1 MTPRRQGLALVGAL
15 LVVAVATALGYEI
28 VVRHTL
34 SVAQGRLTLDSAQAR
49 QYAFGGE
56 AYARQL
62 LYEDWEDEE
71 TRRMDTLL
79 EVWAGGDGS
88 DGEERDGA
96 NDDSRPERSRAE
108 RRGDDPDSQGDR
120 FDDRPDDER
129 RRRDSSEPTA
139 RAMADAKMFEIA
151 GGSLELHIE
160 DLGRRFNLNAVGGEA
175 SAENVARLKRLFT
188 NLGLDPEAVDAWRDW
203 VDPDREITGN
213 GAEDADY
220 MLRDPPMRAAN
231 QRGHHAS
238 ELIVAASLT
247 SEQYETLRPHVAVL
261 PVFDQRINVNT
272 VAAEVLAALVPNFAV
287 DEAQILVDEV
297 REYEQIEPVIAAH
310 APLGAGAGALAVVSE
325 YFRVQARAVVGDARS
340 DLTSVLRRDP
350 VSGVVTVLS
359 RSFGEPF
366 EAESA
371 PADEEDDEDPSGAT
385 GDGFAG

>member
-34 SVAQGRLTLDSAQAR
+34 SVAQGRLTLDGAQAR

-79 EVWAGGDGS
+79 EVWAGGDGGDS
-88 DGEERDGA
+88 EGRESA
-96 NDDSRPERSRAE
+96 SDDSRTERSLAE
-108 RRGDDPDSQGDR
+108 RRGDELASQDDR
-120 FDDRPDDER
+120 FDERPEDER
-129 RRRDSSEPTA
+129 RRRDSNEPTA
-139 RAMADAKMFEIA
+139 RAMAEAKMFEIA

-188 NLGLDPEAVDAWRDW
+188 NLGLNPEAVDAWRDW

-272 VAAEVLAALVPNFAV
+272 AAAEVLAALAPNFAV

-297 REYEQIEPVIAAH
+297 REYDQVEPVVSAH
-310 APLGAGAGALAVVSE
+310 APLGASAGALAVVSE

-340 DLTSVLRRDP
+340 DLTSVLHRDP
-350 VSGVVTVLS
+350 VSGVMTVLS

-366 EAESA
+366 EAESSA
-371 PADEEDDEDPSGAT
+371 EDEDEEANETERQDA
-385 GDGFAG
+385 FAG

>member
-1 MTPRRQGLALVGAL
+1 
-15 LVVAVATALGYEI
+15 
-28 VVRHTL
+28 
-34 SVAQGRLTLDSAQAR
+34 
-49 QYAFGGE
+49 
-56 AYARQL
+56 
-62 LYEDWEDEE
+62 
-71 TRRMDTLL
+71 MDTLL

-88 DGEERDGA
+88 EGKGRESA
-96 NDDSRPERSRAE
+96 DDDSRAE
-108 RRGDDPDSQGDR
+108 RAREERRSDDPASRDDR
-120 FDDRPDDER
+120 FDERPEDER

-371 PADEEDDEDPSGAT
+371 PADEEDDEDASGAA
-385 GDGFAG
+385 GDGFVG